1 MELRSGG
8 RKLSFDVLRGSY
20 SSEEDRSSI
29 LALNSDQSRTQHSIE
44 KPNRKKRR
52 HRGSKKNKAAATTPA
67 PSDCSIPEDPIA
79 EKCMISNSAVD
90 KPEDLGRLS
99 VDRDDTCTNR
109 LEFELNYRSCS
120 TGTVV
125 YEELTVPDES
135 RGSISVLTQG
145 SEVDCQ
151 NLRNDRFSF
160 GELRQRTVNGDDAS
174 SRFGDDRNVETCV
187 EANSGVKQK
196 SEPNGNV
203 VPRLETAGSLD
214 WKRLMAEDPN
224 YKSPVKCYMEEMFS
238 GNSLRI
244 TTTFG
249 NEKERERVYDTIF
262 RLPWRCELLMS
273 VTSVVSIVHYFV
285 TLIDVGFFVCLD
297 SFLSLLTVMPT
308 RIMITLWRLL
318 ITRKFERPSSAE
330 LSDFGC
336 FLIMACGVVLLEW
349 TDISLIY
356 HMIRGQG
363 TIKLYVVYNVLEI
376 FDKLFQSFGG
386 DVLQTLFNSAEGLAN
401 CPPENMGFWI
411 GRFISDQVLAVAASI
426 IHSFILLAQAIT
438 LSTCIVAH
446 NNALLA
452 LLVSNNFAE
461 IKSNVFKRYSKDNIH
476 NLVYFDSIERFHIL
490 AFLLFVLAQ
499 NILEAEGPWF
509 GSFLYN
515 ALLVFICEMLI
526 DIIKHS
532 FLAKFNDIKPIA
544 YSEFL
549 EDLCKQALNMQSEDA
564 KKNLTFIPVAPACVV
579 IRVLTPVYAALLPFN
594 PLRWRFLSVSLLF
607 GVTYVMLISLK
618 ILVGITLQK
627 YATWYIDRCQKKKH
641 HLHSD

>member
-1 MELRSGG
+1 MDLRSGG
-8 RKLSFDVLRGSY
+8 RKLSFDVLRGSGSY
-20 SSEEDRSSI
+20 EEDRSLIFGS
-29 LALNSDQSRTQHSIE
+29 NSDPISNGVEESVTPNSIE
-44 KPNRKKRR
+44 KPNRKKKR
-52 HRGSKKNKAAATTPA
+52 HRGSKKNKATTA
-67 PSDCSIPEDPIA
+67 PTDCYIPEDPIA
-79 EKCMISNSAVD
+79 EKCMISNYVVD
-90 KPEDLGRLS
+90 KPEDFGRLS
-99 VDRDDTCTNR
+99 VDRDDICTNR
-109 LEFELNYRSCS
+109 LELQLSYRGCS
-120 TGTVV
+120 TETVV
-125 YEELTVPDES
+125 YEELPVPEER
-135 RGSISVLTQG
+135 RGSISILAQG
-145 SEVDCQ
+145 TEADCQ
-151 NLRNDRFSF
+151 NVRNDRYNFS
-160 GELRQRTVNGDDAS
+160 ELRQRTVNGDDVS
-174 SRFGDDRNVETCV
+174 SRFGDDKNVETCV
-187 EANSGVKQK
+187 EANSGLKQK
-196 SEPNGNV
+196 IEPNRNAL
-203 VPRLETAGSLD
+203 PRLETSGSLD

-224 YKSPVKCYMEEMFS
+224 YMFSADKSPFKCYMEEMFS

-249 NEKERERVYDTIF
+249 NEKERERVYDSIF
-262 RLPWRCELLMS
+262 RLPWRCEL
-273 VTSVVSIVHYFV
+273 
-285 TLIDVGFFVCLD
+285 LIDVGFFVCLD

-308 RIMITLWRLL
+308 RILITLWRLF
-318 ITRKFERPSSAE
+318 ITSHFHDRKFERPSSAE
-330 LSDFGC
+330 LSDLGC
-336 FLIMACGVVLLEW
+336 FLIMACGVSLLEL

-386 DVLQTLFNSAEGLAN
+386 DVLQTLFNSADGLAN
-401 CPPENMGFWI
+401 CPSENVGFWI
-411 GRFISDQVLAVAASI
+411 GRFISDQILAVAASI

-476 NLVYFDSIERFHIL
+476 SLVYFDSIERFHIL

-509 GSFLYN
+509 WNFLYN
-515 ALLVFICEMLI
+515 ALMVFICEMLI

-532 FLAKFNDIKPIA
+532 FLAKFNGIKPIA
-544 YSEFL
+544 YAEFL

-579 IRVLTPVYAALLPFN
+579 IRVLTPVYAALFPYN
-594 PLRWRFLSVSLLF
+594 PLPWRFLSVPLLF

-618 ILVGITLQK
+618 LLVDVSLQK
-627 YATWYIDRCQKKKH
+627 YATWYIDRCRKRKH
-641 HLHSD
+641 HLHAD